1 MKSEKKK
8 QKISPAVVRRLLRY
22 VKPYR
27 GWLILSM
34 LCAAGSVLFTLFTP
48 VLTGDII
55 DLAIGAGNV
64 RFSEFPRL
72 LTELGVCVA
81 ASAGLTLL
89 GSYFNNRITYS
100 CAADLRKKA
109 FEHITGAPL
118 SGIDR
123 TPSGELINRVTG
135 DVDLVSDGLLQ
146 AFTQLLSGA
155 ATIIGT
161 LVFMLRASGAV
172 TISVVVLTP
181 LSMVAAAVIAK
192 GSYKYFTKQTETQAE
207 MLGYLDEYVGGAR
220 LVKTFGREEEAG
232 KGFDEINGRLYKC
245 GLRAQIYSA
254 LVNPTTRLV
263 NNLVYAAVGVTGA
276 LIATGGSIT
285 VGQLSMFLTYASH
298 YAKPFNEISG
308 IAAQLTAALASA
320 ERVFALIDSPLEYGG
335 DPDTEAPRVPERTGE
350 VILDDVSFSYTKD
363 RRLIENLCLT
373 AKPGQRTAI
382 VGPTGCGKTTIIN
395 LLMRFYDVN
404 YGDIYADGRNAY
416 DMPRSALRSRYA
428 MVLQDTWLMRGSV
441 AENIGYGAEGA
452 SREDIEQAAR
462 RAMAHRFIRQLP
474 QGYDTVIDDDDSLS
488 GGQKQLICIARV
500 MLAAEMSRLHGSSAE
515 PMLILDEA
523 TSNIDTRTE
532 LLVQKAFADLMR
544 GRTSFVVAHRLST
557 IRESDMILVMNE
569 GHVVEQGNHEQ
580 LLQKNGFYAKLWKTM
595 TEEE

>member
-1 MKSEKKK
+1 MEKKK
-8 QKISPAVVRRLLRY
+8 QKISGAVARRLLQYIR
-22 VKPYR
+22 PYR

-34 LCAAGSVLFTLFTP
+34 LCAAGSVVFTLFTP
-48 VLTGDII
+48 VLTGKII
-55 DLAIGAGNV
+55 DLALGAGNV
-64 RFSEFPRL
+64 DFSQFPKYL
-72 LTELGVCVA
+72 ALLGVCVA
-81 ASAGLTLL
+81 AAAGLNLL
-89 GSYFNNRITYS
+89 GSYFNNRITFR
-100 CAADLRKKA
+100 CAADLRMKA

-118 SGIDR
+118 GKIDR

-161 LVFMLRASGAV
+161 LIFMLRASGAV

-181 LSMVAAAVIAK
+181 LSMVVAGVIAK
-192 GSYKYFTKQTETQAE
+192 GSYKYFTQQTKTQAE
-207 MLGYLDEYVGGAR
+207 LLGYLDEYVGGAR
-220 LVKTFGREEEAG
+220 LVSAFGHEKEAG
-232 KGFDEINGRLYKC
+232 DGFGEINGRLYKC

-254 LVNPTTRLV
+254 LVNPATRLV

-308 IAAQLTAALASA
+308 IAAQLTAAMASA
-320 ERVFALIDSPLEYGG
+320 QRVFALIDSPLESEN
-335 DPDTEAPRVPERTGE
+335 DAAEEAPAKPGHTGE
-350 VILDDVSFSYTKD
+350 VILDGVSFSYTSD

-395 LLMRFYDVN
+395 LLMRFYDVDS
-404 YGDIYADGRNAY
+404 GVIYADGRNAY

-441 AENIGYGAEGA
+441 AENIGYGAENA

-488 GGQKQLICIARV
+488 AGQKQLICIARV
-500 MLAAEMSRLHGSSAE
+500 MLAAEMSRLRGSSDE

-532 LLVQKAFADLMR
+532 MLVQKAFADLMR

-557 IRESDMILVMNE
+557 IRESDMILVMND
-569 GHVVEQGNHEQ
+569 GHVVEQGSHDE
-580 LLQKNGFYAKLWKTM
+580 LLEKHGFYAKLWKSM
-595 TEEE
+595 TEDE

>member
-1 MKSEKKK
+1 M
-8 QKISPAVVRRLLRY
+8 R
-22 VKPYR
+22 PYS
-27 GWLILSM
+27 GWLALSM

-48 VLTGDII
+48 VLTGKII
-55 DLAIGAGNV
+55 DLALGAGSV
-64 RFSEFPRL
+64 DFSSFPRL
-72 LTELGVCVA
+72 LVTLGGCA
-81 ASAGLTLL
+81 AAAAGLNLA
-89 GSYFNNRITYS
+89 GAYFNNRITFR

-135 DVDLVSDGLLQ
+135 DIDLVSDGLLQ
-146 AFTQLLSGA
+146 AFTQLISGA

-172 TISVVVLTP
+172 TVSVVVLTP
-181 LSMVAAAVIAK
+181 LSMLVAAVIAR
-192 GSYKYFTKQTETQAE
+192 GSYKYFTRQTETQAE
-207 MLGYLDEYVGGAR
+207 MLGYLDEYIGGAR
-220 LVKTFGREEEAG
+220 IVKAFGHEKEASE
-232 KGFDEINGRLYKC
+232 GFGAVNEKLYEC

-254 LVNPTTRLV
+254 LVNPATRLV

-276 LIATGGSIT
+276 LIASGGAIT

-320 ERVFALIDSPLEYGG
+320 ERVFALTDSPLE
-335 DPDTEAPRVPERTGE
+335 DESDAAEEAPPVPGRIGE
-350 VILDDVSFSYTKD
+350 VTLDDVSFSYTAEKK
-363 RRLIENLCLT
+363 LIEHLSLT
-373 AKPGQRTAI
+373 AKPGQRIAI

-395 LLMRFYDVN
+395 LLMRFYDVDS
-404 YGDIYADGRNAY
+404 GKISADGRGAY
-416 DMPRSALRSRYA
+416 DMPRSALRARYA
-428 MVLQDTWLMRGSV
+428 MVLQDTWLMRGTV
-441 AENIGYGAEGA
+441 ADNIGYGAEGA
-452 SREDIEQAAR
+452 DRIDIERAAG
-462 RAMAHRFIRQLP
+462 RAMADRFIRQLP

-488 GGQKQLICIARV
+488 AGQKQLICIARV
-500 MLAAEMSRLHGSSAE
+500 MLAAEMSRGGGGSE

-532 LLVQKAFADLMR
+532 LLVQQAFADLMR

-557 IRESDMILVMNE
+557 IRESDLILVMRG
-569 GHVVEQGNHEQ
+569 GHVEEQGRHEE
-580 LLQKNGFYAKLWKTM
+580 LLARKGFYASLWAAM
-595 TEEE
+595 TE